1 MSFLADYQSYCEEFT
16 DSPPSFHHRIGLSIL
31 STVIGRKLFLWQGY
45 KRTFPNIW
53 LIVVAPSSFYRKSYS
68 LGIAEDILRSTGQKT
83 EEAYILP
90 REFSP
95 ERFVELLAET
105 PQGLLIIYEF
115 KTFMAMMGRD
125 YMAGTQAMVTE
136 IFDTPAIYDRKT
148 KTGTFEIRDPH
159 LNILAATTV
168 DWFRDSV
175 KDEDQAGGF
184 LPRFLV
190 VSHKGKKEKTL
201 AWQPH
206 ADTNKKDLLVDKL
219 VEISKLCGP
228 CEISEDAKSYYEEWY
243 GKFETKWGR
252 PGRLSPF
259 FARIQDYAKKLAI
272 LVCVDQSGGI
282 QINKGHIESAC
293 RMADTYAREITGM
306 VEDELTYTSKSQR
319 KVIDALKM
327 AGADGIS
334 REELIRKTRLLADR
348 QLNPIIATFLESKQI
363 KVRITKKTNSRGAEC
378 EKTMYFWTNGQYED
392 E

>member
-1 MSFLADYQSYCEEFT
+1 M
-16 DSPPSFHHRIGLSIL
+16 
-31 STVIGRKLFLWQGY
+31 
-45 KRTFPNIW
+45 
-53 LIVVAPSSFYRKSYS
+53 
-68 LGIAEDILRSTGQKT
+68 
-83 EEAYILP
+83 
-90 REFSP
+90 
-95 ERFVELLAET
+95 
-105 PQGLLIIYEF
+105 
-115 KTFMAMMGRD
+115 
-125 YMAGTQAMVTE
+125 
-136 IFDTPAIYDRKT
+136 
-148 KTGTFEIRDPH
+148 
-159 LNILAATTV
+159 
-168 DWFRDSV
+168 
-175 KDEDQAGGF
+175 
-184 LPRFLV
+184 
-190 VSHKGKKEKTL
+190 
-201 AWQPH
+201 
-206 ADTNKKDLLVDKL
+206 
-219 VEISKLCGP
+219 
-228 CEISEDAKSYYEEWY
+228 
-243 GKFETKWGR
+243 
-252 PGRLSPF
+252 SPF